1 VASLPFAA
9 CTALHFCEGNAMN
22 IRDVTLS
29 LTEALLRSHTV
40 TGAGE
45 NEGPAAKRP
54 PFTVTISREVGALG
68 NTVGAEVATRLG
80 WALHDHEI
88 INKIA
93 EEMGKP
99 TTHIRGVDE
108 RQFSWL
114 EECLAGLMSEYRV
127 NPSEYLKQLIGTI
140 RGLGARGQCV
150 IVGRGAN
157 FILPPETT
165 LRVRLVA
172 DLKDRINVIG
182 RLRGISDRDARRW
195 IEEVE
200 KERTRFVQSN
210 FGKDVAD
217 PCHYDLVLNTSRL
230 SAEECADTII
240 HTLQGMLRRPLPA
253 KEETVAVAGGSPRI

>member
-1 VASLPFAA
+1 
-9 CTALHFCEGNAMN
+9 MN
-22 IRDVTLS
+22 VRDVSLS
-29 LTEALLRSHTV
+29 LAEALLRSHTV

-45 NEGPAAKRP
+45 HEGPAGERP
-54 PFTVTISREVGALG
+54 AFTVTISREVGALG
-68 NTVGAEVATRLG
+68 TTVGTEVATRLG
-80 WALHDHEI
+80 WPLYDHEI

-99 TTHIRGVDE
+99 TTHVRGVDE

-127 NPSEYLKQLIGTI
+127 NPSEYLKHLIGTV
-140 RGLGARGQCV
+140 RGLGARGRCV

-217 PCHYDLVLNTSRL
+217 PRHYDLVLNTSRL
-230 SAEECADTII
+230 SPEECAETII
-240 HTLQGMLRRPLPA
+240 HTLQGKLHRPQAA
-253 KEETVAVAGGSPRI
+253 KEKAVAVASATV